1 MFFFGCLTLAPFNIL
16 LIISKLMFFSIGL
29 MQVIIIIASQNDNVA
44 PWRIGS
50 FDLSELDHLS
60 QLLLFFQNV
69 KGGGHIQE

>member
-1 MFFFGCLTLAPFNIL
+1 
-16 LIISKLMFFSIGL
+16 

-50 FDLSELDHLS
+50 FDLSGLDHLS
-60 QLLLFFQNV
+60 QLLLFFQIV

>member
-1 MFFFGCLTLAPFNIL
+1 
-16 LIISKLMFFSIGL
+16 

-60 QLLLFFQNV
+60 QLLFQNV